1 MDYHKLLDRQIRKTF
16 PEEFLANPSVI
27 EFLKRVSN
35 SYESF
40 EREIKISEHTFAIS
54 EQEYKK
60 ITEHLKQENAIKNES
75 ILQIKEAIRALDE
88 NSLVSLTDSN
98 NSLIDVIQF
107 LKEHILKQKQLEKD
121 LVHSKE
127 IAEKAAN
134 AKSEFLSTM
143 SHEIRTPMNAVI
155 GFTHLLLQ
163 NAREDQMEY
172 LKLLKFSGEN
182 LLVVINDILDYSKIE
197 AGKIEFENIDFD
209 LRTLIQNIK
218 GGFQEKANEDD
229 ITLEV
234 LLDNQIPEMVKG
246 DSVRLTQILTNLIS
260 NAVKFTEHGKVTVSA
275 SVSCGI
281 CAQTTI
287 LFEVKDTGIG
297 IAKNKQEH
305 IFDSFSQASSET
317 TRKYGGTG
325 LGLSISKRLL
335 ELQGSKIKV
344 ESELGKGSRFYFE
357 LRFDVSELKTNDA
370 QTINSTKKK
379 SLLGAQILMV
389 EDNQINAFLAKQFF
403 KQWEIA
409 CDVAE
414 NGKIALEMVQQ
425 KPYHL
430 VLMDLQMPEMDGWQ
444 ATLEIRKLP
453 EEKYQKLPIIAL
465 TASAMNDVREKA
477 ISSGMNDSV
486 TKPFNPDLLYA
497 TIAKYIKIPEDNI
510 HL

>member
-1 MDYHKLLDRQIRKTF
+1 MDYHKLLDRQIKKTF

-88 NSLVSLTDSN
+88 NSVVSLTDSN

-229 ITLEV
+229 IT
-234 LLDNQIPEMVKG
+234 
-246 DSVRLTQILTNLIS
+246 QILTNLIS
-260 NAVKFTEHGKVTVSA
+260 NAVKFTERGKVTVSA

-297 IAKNKQEH
+297 IAENKQQH

-497 TIAKYIKIPEDNI
+497 TIAKYIKIPEDDI
-510 HL
+510 C